1 MSEAVFQI
9 GVKALIRNPKG
20 YILLLGKKRVGNVV
34 TYDFPGGRLDLGE
47 SPIVALRRELNE
59 ETGITLL
66 NNIKYFDATVTK
78 LKPKTD
84 YGEVGL
90 LIMLFRGE
98 YNTETPIMLGE
109 DEHDF
114 EWFSPQDTA
123 DLISFKY
130 HSDFCEKIAQLA

>member
-9 GVKALIRNPKG
+9 GVKALVRNDKG
-20 YILLLGKKRVGNVV
+20 YILLLGKKRVGDIV

-47 SPIVALRRELNE
+47 SPMAALRRELQE
-59 ETGITLL
+59 EAGIAQVY
-66 NNIKYFDATVTK
+66 NITYFDATVTK
-78 LKPKTD
+78 LKPKTE

-90 LIMLFRGE
+90 LIMLYKAE
-98 YNTETPIMLGE
+98 YNVETPIKIGA

-123 DLISFKY
+123 DLIGFKY